1 MRKPLAPTD
10 LKWWK
15 SSYSS
20 NQGGACVEVALDWR
34 KSSYSGSKGGD
45 CVEVA
50 EGACHMHLR
59 DSKNPELGHFT
70 FGTGEWSAFLRSA
83 ERI

>member
-1 MRKPLAPTD
+1 MRKTSAD
-10 LKWWK
+10 FGWRK

-20 NQGGACVEVALDWR
+20 NQGGACVEVAADWW

-59 DSKNPELGHFT
+59 DSKNPGLGYFS
-70 FGTGEWSAFLRSA
+70 FGASEWSAFLTSA
-83 ERI
+83 GRG